1 MAFPKKYDPS
11 GALVRHYC
19 PELAGFPD
27 KFIYEPWTAP
37 IADQKKA
44 GCIIGKDYPA
54 RMLDDKERKE
64 KCLRRMKAAFDLGF
78 KGDSK
83 EVLDGSARKLLQ
95 QKYGGSSESQKRKRN
110 TADNGQKRMDE
121 FVTKG

>member
-1 MAFPKKYDPS
+1 VAFPKKYDPS

-19 PELAGFPD
+19 PELAKFPD

-37 IADQKKA
+37 IAEQKKA
-44 GCIIGKDYPA
+44 GCIIGKDYPE

-64 KCLRRMKAAFDLGF
+64 TCLQRMKAAFDLGL
-78 KGDSK
+78 KGNSK

-95 QKYGGSSESQKRKRN
+95 QKYGGSSESRKRKRIN
-110 TADNGQKRMDE
+110 TETGQKRMDE
-121 FVTKG
+121 FVAKV

>member
-1 MAFPKKYDPS
+1 MFPKKYDPS

-19 PELAGFPD
+19 PELAKFPD

-37 IADQKKA
+37 IAAQKKA
-44 GCIIGKDYPA
+44 GCIIGKDYPE

-64 KCLRRMKAAFDLGF
+64 TCLQRMKAAYDLAF

-83 EVLDGSARKLLQ
+83 EVFDGSARKLLQ
-95 QKYGGSSESQKRKRN
+95 QKYGGSSGSQKRKRN
-110 TADNGQKRMDE
+110 TTNKGQKRMDE
-121 FVTKG
+121 FVAKV